1 MGVKR
6 IEDMIRTKQL
16 GDVSRSD
23 MLSFLHKEGYQ
34 ESGGKGD
41 HIRLVKIEE
50 GLPHVL
56 TLPGGRVLRK
66 DQARYVL
73 KEGHYL

>member
-1 MGVKR
+1 MSKR

-23 MLSFLHKEGYQ
+23 MLRFFRDDGYY
-34 ESGGKGD
+34 EAGGKGG
-41 HIRLVKIEE
+41 HTKLVRDAPVHNVIVLPSGKI
-50 GLPHVL
+50 
-56 TLPGGRVLRK
+56 LRK
-66 DQARYVL
+66 DQVRYIL